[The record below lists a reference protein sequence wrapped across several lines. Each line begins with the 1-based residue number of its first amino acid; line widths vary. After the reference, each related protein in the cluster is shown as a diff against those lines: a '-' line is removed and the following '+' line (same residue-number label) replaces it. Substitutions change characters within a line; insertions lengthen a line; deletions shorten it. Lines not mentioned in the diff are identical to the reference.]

1 MQHKFTIHELN
12 MKHHLEVSELKAKVD
27 RMTQQGTST
36 VSSVPQQQSNTSET
50 PDYHQPLTTAPPAY
64 HQPFNNSTTC
74 FTSANNNSTT
84 CLSSAFYNGTTNTIP
99 SNYNTICSYST
110 SSDNEPNKDNVPTE
124 NSTDVT
130 NLDCGRQNL
139 DKEPI
144 LRTLNVQNALSNQLY
159 LVNVLKKCDIL
170 FVQEHWLY
178 SCDKHKLQGVN
189 DTHICEAKSVD
200 DDLDTKIFVRNRGFG
215 GTAVFWRKDI
225 DRVVRFTSD
234 GNDRIVVL
242 TSNISNNPLCLIG
255 VYMPSHNKHGDELYI
270 DIHSQIEKII
280 EKYHH
285 IGYQVMLC
293 GDMNASLFRD
303 DRPRDKR
310 FKCFIENNGLCLTDN
325 YPKAPTFYHHNGV
338 MSSQIAQRMPN
349 WARCDKEKYQ
359 EAIRESVTNTD
370 TVNLDNASSE
380 ISILVDLLHSAGR
393 KSIPN
398 YRETITV
405 KTVGRGIWNKEISNA
420 SKLSKLAFF
429 EWKNDKL
436 DDSKY
441 KGMNK
446 ARKVLRS
453 AQRRAHASK
462 RNTLTEKIMQE
473 SQNDSKL
480 FHKLVKGQ
488 RKCNNILTDTMVF
501 NGIEESDLELMMSG
515 WKDYFE
521 NLYKLDN
528 LNSHQNFRTEKL
540 RVIEVQNK
548 IIEELETER
557 NIEID
562 NTNVLEVQE
571 VVKALKTGKSPGPD
585 GLSAEHFKLMP
596 EELLTYIVHIVNLI
610 FKDKD
615 LPQETK
621 EGVVSPVHKSGKDK
635 LHPENYRGITVTNTF
650 STLKEGIL
658 KDRIEPKL
666 LKIQNFYK
674 EILEE
679 LILLTLDAQK
689 AFDKLHHE
697 ILFNKM
703 YHDEIVGKMWLLL
716 RNMYRNVT
724 VKVKWNNN
732 ISDKFKQEICVRQ
745 GAKLSTV
752 LYKRYNNILEALERS
767 NIGARIGNINVVAPT
782 CCG

>member
-1 MQHKFTIHELN
+1 
-12 MKHHLEVSELKAKVD
+12 
-27 RMTQQGTST
+27 
-36 VSSVPQQQSNTSET
+36 
-50 PDYHQPLTTAPPAY
+50 
-64 HQPFNNSTTC
+64 
-74 FTSANNNSTT
+74 
-84 CLSSAFYNGTTNTIP
+84 
-99 SNYNTICSYST
+99 
-110 SSDNEPNKDNVPTE
+110 
-124 NSTDVT
+124 
-130 NLDCGRQNL
+130 
-139 DKEPI
+139 
-144 LRTLNVQNALSNQLY
+144 
-159 LVNVLKKCDIL
+159 
-170 FVQEHWLY
+170 
-178 SCDKHKLQGVN
+178 
-189 DTHICEAKSVD
+189 
-200 DDLDTKIFVRNRGFG
+200 
-215 GTAVFWRKDI
+215 
-225 DRVVRFTSD
+225 
-234 GNDRIVVL
+234 
-242 TSNISNNPLCLIG
+242 
-255 VYMPSHNKHGDELYI
+255 MPSHNKHGDELYI
-270 DIHSQIEKII
+270 DILSQIEEII

-285 IGYQVMLC
+285 NGYQVILC

-303 DRPRDKR
+303 DRSRDKR

-338 MSSQIAQRMPN
+338 MSSQIDYFIHKDRDVNFIYTVKIDDRNPLNVSDHTLLIAIIHGVIKASQSSVGKKQIIKRPN
-349 WARCDKEKYQ
+349 WTRCDKEKYQ
-359 EAIRESVTNTD
+359 EAIRESVTNID

-380 ISILVDLLHSAGR
+380 ISKLVDLLHSAGK

-429 EWKNDKL
+429 EWKNDRL

-462 RNTLTEKIMQE
+462 RNTLTEKIMQA

-480 FHKLVKGQ
+480 FHKLVNGQ

-501 NGIEESDLELMMSG
+501 KGIEESDPELMMSG

-528 LNSHQNFRTEKL
+528 LNSNQNFCTEKL

-571 VVKALKTGKSPGPD
+571 VIKALKTGKSPGPD

-596 EELLTYIVHIVNLI
+596 EEYITYIVQIVNLI

-650 STLKEGIL
+650 STLIEGIL
-658 KDRIEPKL
+658 KDRLEPKL
-666 LKIQNFYK
+666 LKIS
-674 EILEE
+674 
-679 LILLTLDAQK
+679 TLD
-689 AFDKLHHE
+689 
-697 ILFNKM
+697 
-703 YHDEIVGKMWLLL
+703 
-716 RNMYRNVT
+716 
-724 VKVKWNNN
+724 
-732 ISDKFKQEICVRQ
+732 
-745 GAKLSTV
+745 
-752 LYKRYNNILEALERS
+752 
-767 NIGARIGNINVVAPT
+767 
-782 CCG
+782 

>member
-1 MQHKFTIHELN
+1 
-12 MKHHLEVSELKAKVD
+12 
-27 RMTQQGTST
+27 
-36 VSSVPQQQSNTSET
+36 
-50 PDYHQPLTTAPPAY
+50 
-64 HQPFNNSTTC
+64 
-74 FTSANNNSTT
+74 
-84 CLSSAFYNGTTNTIP
+84 
-99 SNYNTICSYST
+99 
-110 SSDNEPNKDNVPTE
+110 
-124 NSTDVT
+124 
-130 NLDCGRQNL
+130 
-139 DKEPI
+139 
-144 LRTLNVQNALSNQLY
+144 
-159 LVNVLKKCDIL
+159 
-170 FVQEHWLY
+170 
-178 SCDKHKLQGVN
+178 
-189 DTHICEAKSVD
+189 
-200 DDLDTKIFVRNRGFG
+200 
-215 GTAVFWRKDI
+215 
-225 DRVVRFTSD
+225 
-234 GNDRIVVL
+234 
-242 TSNISNNPLCLIG
+242 
-255 VYMPSHNKHGDELYI
+255 
-270 DIHSQIEKII
+270 
-280 EKYHH
+280 
-285 IGYQVMLC
+285 
-293 GDMNASLFRD
+293 MNASLFRD
-303 DRPRDKR
+303 DRSRDKR

-338 MSSQIAQRMPN
+338 MSSQIDYILHKDCDVNFIYTVKIEDRNPLNVSDHTLLIARIHGVIKASQSSVGKKQIIKRPN

-359 EAIRESVTNTD
+359 EAIRESVTNID
-370 TVNLDNASSE
+370 TVNLDNASNE
-380 ISILVDLLHSAGR
+380 ISKLIDLLHSAGK

-429 EWKNDKL
+429 EWKNDRL
-436 DDSKY
+436 DDIKY

-462 RNTLTEKIMQE
+462 RNTLTEKIMQA

-480 FHKLVKGQ
+480 FHKLVNGQ
-488 RKCNNILTDTMVF
+488 RKCNNNLTDTMVF
-501 NGIEESDLELMMSG
+501 KGIEESDPELMMSG

-528 LNSHQNFRTEKL
+528 LNNNQNFCTEKL
-540 RVIEVQNK
+540 IVIEVQNK

-571 VVKALKTGKSPGPD
+571 VIKALKTGKSHGPD

-596 EELLTYIVHIVNLI
+596 EELLTYIVQIVNLI

-635 LHPENYRGITVTNTF
+635 LHPENYR
-650 STLKEGIL
+650 
-658 KDRIEPKL
+658 DRLEPKL
-666 LKIQNFYK
+666 LKVQSKLQRGFTEKTSSLNTAFIVSAAADFYK
-674 EILEE
+674 EIIEE

-703 YHDEIVGKMWLLL
+703 YHDGIVGNMWLLL

-724 VKVKWNNN
+724 VKVKWNNS
-732 ISDKFKQEICVRQ
+732 ISDKFTQEIGVRQ

-752 LYKRYNNILEALERS
+752 LYKRYNNNILEALERS

-782 CCG
+782 CADDIAILASKEHEVQALLDIVNDMTNKDFVAINPAKSEIVPLTKVQQQLNVYLGDKKIDEKNEVKHLGLIRTIKNKVNIEDRLKVASYYICYAWSWTECQKRNVTNRLGTTLANLRLAKSLYGIEV